1 MTGMKLRHA
10 AALALIGWYLMA
22 PPIYTPAYRV
32 DLSAP
37 ISAWDIIGSFNTAS
51 DCTDILIK
59 LKKQRLGNPH
69 SKKQKALHRRTDN
82 SRCIATDDPRLKKNR
97 TPSLQNRH

>member
-1 MTGMKLRHA
+1 MTGKKLRHA
-10 AALALIGWYLMA
+10 AALVLAGWYLMA
-22 PPIYTPAYRV
+22 PPLHMPAYRV

-51 DCTDILIK
+51 DCMEILTK
-59 LKKQRLGNPH
+59 LKKQYPSALH
-69 SKKQKALHRRTDN
+69 SKKEKALHRRTDN

-97 TPSLQNRH
+97 TPSLSK

>member
-22 PPIYTPAYRV
+22 PPIYTPAYTV
-32 DLSAP
+32 DLAP

-51 DCTDILIK
+51 DCTDILTK
-59 LKKQRLGNPH
+59 LKKQRPGNPH
-69 SKKQKALHRRTDN
+69 SKKQKALRRRTDN

-97 TPSLQNRH
+97 TLSLQNRH